1 MLYDDYKKIYSKLS
15 DPATQADALLELDA
29 NLSSDLAELDR
40 LKAENTEFRN
50 TNDKLRDTN
59 AKLVLRIT
67 DATTDDTD
75 DDDDFYADIENK
87 FKEV

>member
-1 MLYDDYKKIYSKLS
+1 MLYDDYKKLYSKLS

-29 NLSSDLAELDR
+29 NLTSDLAELDR
-40 LKAENTEFRN
+40 LKAENTEFRD